1 MARNKVDKSKRWDK
15 VDKRLNKVDKR
26 LSRTD
31 IQKRESKAKE
41 REIPQL
47 KDLSL
52 AINQRLLD
60 LGKNQEWLVKETG
73 ISKATVSAYYNAESM
88 PNGANLIKLAEALQ
102 TTPDYLLGF
111 TVTPTVDNEI
121 RFICEKTGL
130 SEKAIN
136 NILNALPIPTSSDAD
151 EAIGAHMDALNMLLE
166 DIQFYQ
172 LLLSIRLLYISAEN
186 MKAFEIEN
194 QAFGI
199 PGNILINFLDII
211 HGNSPTINPTEY
223 YNFACI
229 QLEKDFID
237 IVKSNIDGHLDSISD
252 IEKQL
257 SDRKNSFMEQSEKLR
272 KKFEEE

>member
-1 MARNKVDKSKRWDK
+1 MAEDNKKERAEINYYKPFP
-15 VDKRLNKVDKR
+15 KRLRELLDRKGETQGKLADYLGVKR
-26 LSRTD
+26 QTIGYWKDGVTSPDVNGIIGMADYYNVSTDFLLGRSEVETLDID
-31 IQKRESKAKE
+31 IQ
-41 REIPQL
+41 
-47 KDLSL
+47 
-52 AINQRLLD
+52 AIH
-60 LGKNQEWLVKETG
+60 
-73 ISKATVSAYYNAESM
+73 
-88 PNGANLIKLAEALQ
+88 
-102 TTPDYLLGF
+102 
-111 TVTPTVDNEI
+111 
-121 RFICEKTGL
+121 EKTGL

-136 NILNALPIPTSSDAD
+136 NILNALPIPTSSDGD